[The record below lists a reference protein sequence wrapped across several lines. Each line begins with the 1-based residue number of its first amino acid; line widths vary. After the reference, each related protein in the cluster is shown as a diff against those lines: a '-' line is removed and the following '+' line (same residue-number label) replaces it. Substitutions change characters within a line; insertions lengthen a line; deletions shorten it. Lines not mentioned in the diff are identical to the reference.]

1 MRRGGTD
8 RAAGMIFMLLAACDG
23 ADNSTATNDTG
34 DSTAATHPT
43 VESTTYLGPFAGE
56 GAGLH
61 ADNVTRHVI
70 AFYGTDLGF
79 TYQHGAELQILFG
92 DSWAIES
99 YAPIEAS
106 TGSRFDDGFGTIELP
121 AGFDPA
127 RITPATIPPIR
138 LGQNPGTTEMS
149 AIDPGH
155 AMDLGK
161 TPMAGFSNG
170 TREFALFNIG
180 KPQGC
185 TMDAECSNGLTCA
198 TTLGYF
204 GSRYSQPES
213 GTIGCRDGT
222 PGCTSDTM
230 VDAADQPVPSSGLC
244 TDPTSV
250 LRDGPVSNLLSPIGI
265 RVLIGV
271 RATATPKRYGD
282 IHEWLTN
289 KFMNVTTRT
298 VEDFDPV
305 RAAGGAQQNYR
316 PAQGAGGNRRVFL
329 WGRPGFIGVAKNG
342 RSLPMYFAYTD
353 MPAGPGHAWT
363 FNYYTGSVNGAAR
376 FSPHE
381 KDAQPLDLDARR
393 SGVQPEEIHDI
404 ANQMSVAWVEPLGKW
419 VMFYGGGLTRLPTA
433 VLKQCGV
440 LELFVGA
447 ECTDVNMGNGA
458 VRMRTADDPW
468 GPWTPPQ
475 DVIEGGAP
483 ADGPLGQYGPGGAL
497 RHAACTDPTCAP
509 HSDMF
514 AYHTDEYGFFY
525 SANIIEQWIR
535 PAGNGVDILWN
546 ASTWDPYRVVLLRT
560 HIRK

>member
-1 MRRGGTD
+1 MRNRATD
-8 RAAGMIFMLLAACDG
+8 LLILILLAACAG
-23 ADNSTATNDTG
+23 GESSTATAEAADSPATTG
-34 DSTAATHPT
+34 PT
-43 VESTTYLGPFAGE
+43 VESSTYLGPFAGE
-56 GAGLH
+56 GAALH
-61 ADNVTRHVI
+61 PDNVKPQLI

-79 TYQHGAELQILFG
+79 TYQHGEQLQILFG
-92 DSWAIES
+92 DSWATER

-106 TGSRFDDGFGTIELP
+106 TGSRFDDGFGTIDVRN
-121 AGFDPA
+121 GFDPA
-127 RITPATIPPIR
+127 TITTTSIPPIR

-170 TREFALFNIG
+170 TREFGVFNIG

-185 TMDAECSNGLTCA
+185 TKDAECSNGLTCD

-204 GSRYSQPES
+204 GSRYSQQEN
-213 GTIGCRDGT
+213 GTIGCRDGA

-230 VDAADQPVPSSGLC
+230 LDAADKPVPSSGLC
-244 TDPTSV
+244 IDPTSV
-250 LRDGPVSNLLSPIGI
+250 LRAGPVSNLLSAIGI
-265 RVLIGV
+265 RVLIGA
-271 RATATPKRYGD
+271 RDKATPKRYGD

-289 KFMNVTTRT
+289 KFVNVTTRT
-298 VEDFDPV
+298 VEGFDP
-305 RAAGGAQQNYR
+305 ASTEQDYR
-316 PAQGAGGNRRVFL
+316 PAQGEGGNRRVFF

-342 RSLPMYFAYTD
+342 RSLPMYFAYAD
-353 MPAGPGHAWT
+353 MPADTPRAWALH
-363 FNYYTGSVNGAAR
+363 YYTGSVNGTAR
-376 FSPHE
+376 FSLQE
-381 KDAQPLDLDARR
+381 RDAEPLDLDSSRT
-393 SGVQPEEIHDI
+393 GVQAEELHDI
-404 ANQMSVAWVEPLGKW
+404 SDQMSVAWVEPLGKW
-419 VMFYGGGLTRLPTA
+419 VMFYGGGLTRLPTP

-447 ECTDVNMGNGA
+447 ECTAVNMGNGA

-475 DVIEGGAP
+475 DVIAGGVP
-483 ADGPLGQYGPGGAL
+483 ADGPIEQYGPGGAL
-497 RHAACTDPTCAP
+497 RHAACIEPTCAP